1 MPDGKFLPGKDI
13 VFSDREKVYRK
24 KLMSGGAFTFM
35 KSGYCR
41 NCLWTK
47 NGEGGLM
54 FLKGFPM
61 IGTVTGCFVLFEGS
75 CFYVIYKKSP
85 VEDEGT

>member
-1 MPDGKFLPGKDI
+1 MPDGKILPGKDI

-35 KSGYCR
+35 KSGCCR
-41 NCLWTK
+41 NCLWIK
-47 NGEGGLM
+47 SGEGGLM

-61 IGTVTGCFVLFEGS
+61 IGAVTGCSGLFEGRGEIAA
-75 CFYVIYKKSP
+75 FAI
-85 VEDEGT
+85 